1 MSQKGKKMKI
11 MYIFSELTI
20 KGGTDKVLS
29 DKANYLVEHGFD
41 VTIVTEAQ
49 MGREPVFPL
58 SSKIKLIDIG
68 LDFNKQYTQS
78 FIHRAYTY
86 FNFIHIYKKKLKEI
100 LVKDNPDI
108 VITTMGRSLD
118 FITSINDG
126 SIKIGEAHTT
136 KEHLRSLHI
145 MENKGWLYKQ
155 LAKCIRKKQISNA
168 RKLRALVLLT
178 PEDAKDWEGV
188 TKTYVIPNSIKEI
201 PLECS
206 KLINKQAIFVGR
218 YNDAK
223 GYEYLVEAWK
233 IVHHNHPDWIINIY
247 GSGELHDDVERWI
260 NEAKLHE
267 SMIMHEPTNQIMEKY
282 LESSICVVSSRYE
295 GFSMSII
302 EAMACGVPCVS
313 FDCPFGPRN
322 IIKKDEDGILVEYL
336 NSRALAD
343 NICELIENI
352 NLRKQLGSNAK
363 KNIQRFTQDN
373 IMKKWINLFDT
384 IKSD

>member
-1 MSQKGKKMKI
+1 MKI

-58 SSKIKLIDIG
+58 SSKVKLIDIG

-145 MENKGWLYKQ
+145 MENKGWLYKR

-178 PEDAKDWEGV
+178 PEDAKNWEGV

-295 GFSMSII
+295 GFSMAII